1 MFAPQA
7 THLDRD
13 LVRLARDEAELDRQL
28 AIGLANFWD
37 RKCFDPLCYARATD
51 FVREH
56 LGIQENRAR
65 WLARLG
71 RHLRAV
77 PELDRALAQGRIGAS
92 HVIELGR
99 ILMEETPADERRAW
113 IDRGAQLSVRDL
125 RKEVQAEI
133 SRIKEEG
140 EAVSEEP
147 SSDPDDP
154 PPGGWISIP
163 APARVGVLW
172 LGALDLARKAAGR
185 QLTQGQ
191 AAEFVFA
198 EYLSAYGSDP
208 SPMPQLDPLI
218 AEVIAALNAKQPA
231 PAGDPITAA
240 VGHAA
245 SLEAPV
251 VYRPAPLA
259 EDFEPDSSIAEIE
272 DPSELGYA
280 LIRIAGEKQRLRFEL
295 AGLLSRFADGACVGA
310 LGYPGFERYCCDRL
324 GFSLRRAE
332 RLIRFRAGLDRF
344 PKLAAAYHAGHISYT
359 AVLLLLP
366 IIHRTTEDVWV
377 IWAKD
382 LSYREVERVTEYA
395 RTFALPDTNPTV
407 LASWAKGLEEQGMA
421 TRLVGAVAEATA
433 FAADP
438 IPVPLGCALPPVGLG
453 LPPRIVGFPED
464 LALAPPDDCVARIRF
479 WLPQDA
485 LDLAYRALDRCRLSL
500 KNPLTPTWSIFE
512 IILVHFIQ
520 THDTPEAREIERRHQ
535 IVARDGYWCRVT
547 GCTSREHL
555 EDHHLVFRSDCGPDC
570 PWNRSGTCF
579 VHHRHGVHLG
589 ILKIGGFAPDQLV
602 FLLGIHPKTGKPFAC
617 YRNERRVSAEE
628 AAEYLAEWRRSVR
641 ERTQHM
647 APSAWEETLP
657 MALSAN

>member
-1 MFAPQA
+1 MLDP

-28 AIGLANFWD
+28 AIGMANFWD
-37 RKCFDPLCYARATD
+37 RKCFDPLGYARATD

-56 LGIQENRAR
+56 LGIQESRAR
-65 WLARLG
+65 WFARLG
-71 RHLRAV
+71 RHLQAI
-77 PELDRALAQGRIGAS
+77 PELDRALAQRRLDAS

-99 ILMEETPADERRAW
+99 ILKEDTPAEDRRAW
-113 IDRGAQLSVRDL
+113 IDRGSRLSVRDL
-125 RKEVQAEI
+125 RKEVVAEI
-133 SRIKEEG
+133 RRRKEAG
-140 EAVSEEP
+140 EAAEP
-147 SSDPDDP
+147 EPDPNEPLHPDDP
-154 PPGGWISIP
+154 PPGRWISIP
-163 APARVGVLW
+163 APVRVGVLW
-172 LGALDLARKAAGR
+172 LGALELARKAAGR

-191 AAEFVFA
+191 AAEYVFA
-198 EYLSAYGSDP
+198 EYLSAYGTDP
-208 SPMPQLDPLI
+208 SPTPPLDPLV
-218 AEVIAALNAKQPA
+218 AEVIAALNAKQA
-231 PAGDPITAA
+231 PAGDPISAA
-240 VGHAA
+240 VGYAA

-251 VYRPAPLA
+251 VLRQVMPA

-272 DPSELGYA
+272 DPWELAYA
-280 LIRIAGEKQRLRFEL
+280 LIRIAGEKHRLRFEL
-295 AGLLSRFADGACVGA
+295 AGLLTQFADQACVGA

-324 GFSLRRAE
+324 GFCLRRAE

-366 IIHRTTEDVWV
+366 ILHPTTEDVWV

-407 LASWAKGLEEQGMA
+407 LASWAKGLEEQGLA
-421 TRLVGAVAEATA
+421 KRLVGAVAESTP

-438 IPVPLGCALPPVGLG
+438 LPVPLGCALPPVGRG
-453 LPPRIVGFPED
+453 VPRIVGFPED
-464 LALAPPDDCVARIRF
+464 LALAPPEHCVARIRF

-500 KNPLTPTWSIFE
+500 KNPLTPTWSVFE

-520 THDTPEAREIERRHQ
+520 THDSPEAREIELRHM

-555 EDHHLVFRSDCGPDC
+555 EDHHLVFRSDCGPEC

-589 ILKIGGFAPDQLV
+589 ILKIGGFAPDDLV

-628 AAEYLAEWRRSVR
+628 AALYLAEWRRSLR
-641 ERTQHM
+641 ERTRHM
-647 APSAWEETLP
+647 ALSAWEETLP